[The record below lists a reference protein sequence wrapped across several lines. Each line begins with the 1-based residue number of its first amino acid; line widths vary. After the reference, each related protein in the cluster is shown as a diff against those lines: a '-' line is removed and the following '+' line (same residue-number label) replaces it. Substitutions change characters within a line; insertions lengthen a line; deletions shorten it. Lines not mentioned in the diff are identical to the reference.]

1 MQPQEIFPTPSELR
15 KNPKFWNPK
24 ILHFRG
30 QKIVF
35 DQDIRKGECY
45 FCKKYGRTQNYYK
58 QTYLH
63 HLDYD
68 DDDPLKWTLEL
79 CSGCHYRVDNKN
91 RRQVSKNYWRKD
103 DSRHWV
109 DREMKRVG
117 LKRF

>member
-15 KNPKFWNPK
+15 KNPKYWNPK
-24 ILHFRG
+24 ILHYRG

-35 DQDIRKGECY
+35 DQDIRKGECH

-79 CSGCHYRVDNKN
+79 CSGCHYRVDNNN
-91 RRQVSKNYWRKD
+91 RKQ
-103 DSRHWV
+103 V
-109 DREMKRVG
+109 DRSYYRTRADVRFVEKEMKRLG
-117 LKRF
+117 LRR